1 MSSSREYDPEIKDI
15 ADYVANKTIDS
26 ELAVSFAAPLREIV
40 GRLRLPL
47 IFKGKKNHNGL
58 FFFSYPAINWDLP
71 RWLREEQ
78 KLARERGEEDEKIE
92 SLIQLLT
99 ATLTV

>member
-26 ELAVSFAAPLREIV
+26 ELAVSFAVPLRETL

-47 IFKGKKNHNGL
+47 IFKGKK
-58 FFFSYPAINWDLP
+58 
-71 RWLREEQ
+71 
-78 KLARERGEEDEKIE
+78 
-92 SLIQLLT
+92 
-99 ATLTV
+99 

>member
-40 GRLRLPL
+40 RRLRLPL
-47 IFKGKKNHNGL
+47 IFKGKKITMAS
-58 FFFSYPAINWDLP
+58 FFLIP
-71 RWLREEQ
+71 RHQLGSPEMV
-78 KLARERGEEDEKIE
+78 AERAKAG
-92 SLIQLLT
+92 
-99 ATLTV
+99 